1 MKQMRVLFGFT
12 VVALLAACAS
22 SSSTGVDLTV
32 TRGDATARY
41 AGTYNGTISLTSTAD
56 VVGTGVATDNRVES
70 VAIRVTADGLV
81 VLTVRGANISGVVD
95 NNGNWG
101 VQASIDDLSALIS
114 NENISLLRDAGCPL
128 GAKAARIQGKINPPS
143 MTGQVSGN
151 LKCKRAEVTI
161 ATLNTTGRVAAS
173 STASSGS
180 TTATGD
186 LQGASNAAPTTP
198 GTQRFKLELKQ
209 TVLPCGG
216 CGWLIDSTEL
226 VIKHEQGTFRK
237 KGPSKFVIKLGQK
250 APIVN
255 IDFSSIP
262 TSSAIKSADFY
273 MVFNVHEG
281 IANADYK
288 SVVEAYGWINNKRE
302 LVRTLYAS
310 KDIKDR
316 GYSKANPRVPFDFT
330 AYAKKLHR

>member
-1 MKQMRVLFGFT
+1 MKHITRISILLSVLFITGCSDFW
-12 VVALLAACAS
+12 CWPFDCS
-22 SSSTGVDLTV
+22 SSS
-32 TRGDATARY
+32 
-41 AGTYNGTISLTSTAD
+41 S
-56 VVGTGVATDNRVES
+56 
-70 VAIRVTADGLV
+70 
-81 VLTVRGANISGVVD
+81 
-95 NNGNWG
+95 
-101 VQASIDDLSALIS
+101 
-114 NENISLLRDAGCPL
+114 
-128 GAKAARIQGKINPPS
+128 
-143 MTGQVSGN
+143 
-151 LKCKRAEVTI
+151 
-161 ATLNTTGRVAAS
+161 
-173 STASSGS
+173 SSG
-180 TTATGD
+180 AT
-186 LQGASNAAPTTP
+186 QTTP
-198 GTQRFKLELKQ
+198 YAPEGENDLAGTQRFKLELKQ

-273 MVFNVHEG
+273 MLFNVHEG

-330 AYAKKLHR
+330 AYVKRLHPYR